1 MMGHN
6 LYQEEWKNENVQAQN
21 LVVDGLYTYTNAKST
36 TPVNYYEKKRLV
48 GLYGDISLGYKDMLF
63 VNVTGR
69 NDWSSTLPINNRS
82 YFYPSISGSFIFTEV
97 MLMWVVMKIR
107 TIWHLNI
114 LPLVL
119 TFCNIWV
126 MLTLSPI
133 WD

>member
-63 VNVTGR
+63 VNVQDVMTGHLLYR
-69 NDWSSTLPINNRS
+69 SIIVPIS
-82 YFYPSISGSFIFTEV
+82 
-97 MLMWVVMKIR
+97 
-107 TIWHLNI
+107 I
-114 LPLVL
+114 LP
-119 TFCNIWV
+119 
-126 MLTLSPI
+126 
-133 WD
+133 